1 MSSHVSPTQARS
13 RRPGLAGAR
22 RCARAACGVDSASR
36 QAWRAGCRAS
46 QLFTHRISG
55 AANDRWVL
63 RSRGSV
69 GWTRR
74 VGLQAAQ
81 ERGHF
86 VTSQRSERESRRPAR
101 RGVVQQEALG
111 AGRGAERGCSWQLG
125 GSCAARVD
133 VDVQSAGAGA
143 VRCGALRA
151 CEQRDV
157 VAAAARVV

>member
-1 MSSHVSPTQARS
+1 M
-13 RRPGLAGAR
+13 
-22 RCARAACGVDSASR
+22 
-36 QAWRAGCRAS
+36 
-46 QLFTHRISG
+46 
-55 AANDRWVL
+55 
-63 RSRGSV
+63 
-69 GWTRR
+69 
-74 VGLQAAQ
+74 GLQAAQ

-101 RGVVQQEALG
+101 RVVVQQEALG

-143 VRCGALRA
+143 VRRCGALRA